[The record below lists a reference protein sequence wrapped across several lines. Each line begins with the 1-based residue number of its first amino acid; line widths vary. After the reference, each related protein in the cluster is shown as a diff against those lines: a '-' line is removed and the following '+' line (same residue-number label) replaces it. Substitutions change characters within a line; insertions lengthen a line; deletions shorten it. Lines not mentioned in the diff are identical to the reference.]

1 MLTVTAYAAKYGIPL
16 HTVYSGLY
24 RGRIRG
30 ERTASGWQVEDAPP
44 LPRGAKSGSVSLA
57 ELSDYELA
65 LLWLNAT
72 ITDEANVVL
81 RSKDGFVPAYF
92 ADRMGAA
99 LWQRESGSFVCKL
112 SSVSLVRGLRELGF
126 TGRMDAGL
134 PAPVVEDAALAAA
147 AVETRSS
154 FVRQLRYDRRY
165 PKDRRHAYYV
175 PALAL
180 CASWPLLT
188 AIAGALSRLAVIPPR
203 RLSPAANGTSA
214 TLKITSHRQLDALRN
229 TLSAVGQNAV
239 YWEDLDRHIATA
251 RQPYFADKRRQSYE

>member
-44 LPRGAKSGSVSLA
+44 PPRGAKSGSVTLDD
-57 ELSDYELA
+57 LSDYELA

-81 RSKDGFVPAYF
+81 RAKDGFVPSYF
-92 ADRMGAA
+92 ADRFSAS

-112 SSVSLVRGLRELGF
+112 SSVSLVRGLRALGF
-126 TGRMDAGL
+126 TGRMDAAL
-134 PAPVVEDAALAAA
+134 PAPDVTDEALAAA

-154 FVRQLRYDRRY
+154 FVRQLRYDRLHTHDKRY
-165 PKDRRHAYYV
+165 AYYV
-175 PALAL
+175 PALTL
-180 CASWPLLT
+180 CASRPLLT
-188 AIAGALSRLAVIPPR
+188 AIAGALSRLTIIPPR

-229 TLSAVGQNAV
+229 TLSVVGQNAV
-239 YWEDLDRHIATA
+239 YWEDLDRHIASA
-251 RQPYFADKRRQSYE
+251 KQPYFADKRRDTDE